1 MSVFTKSA
9 RLKLYMIK
17 NSKESIMKKLF
28 YELKPKES
36 TNKLLKV

>member
-17 NSKESIMKKLF
+17 NSTETMMKKLF
-28 YELKPKES
+28 YELKPKEN
-36 TNKLLKV
+36 TKKFLKV